1 MKKQQTLIGIGL
13 FLIAVIFIYFAVPK
27 VSLFYRF
34 LIGFGFGLALVKS
47 SLGFAGSVNK
57 LSWQGSSSVA
67 QTLMIMFVLTAIF
80 MSFLLYGHEGDY
92 KLNIYPINMGL
103 LVGGLL
109 FGFGMAL
116 SGCCATGS
124 LTGIANSFSRGA
136 VTVLFFGMGVFLGY
150 KPQKTFSWVTDS
162 WFTSPTGAES
172 KGGIFIPDL
181 FDFGGVS
188 GYLFAILFTAVL
200 AYIVFVLAKKQEKK
214 LGIIDVNRDE
224 SFKLLSLKEII
235 TKPWNL
241 KTSAII
247 VAVLFVLLTLVSGK
261 GWGATTAFGFWF
273 AKLLMIFGVS
283 VEAISEFTGKSEAW
297 FSKSILEYSGSIQNI
312 GIVLGAFV
320 TLFLNQIFDRK
331 FIAGLKITPT
341 AFVLFAIGG
350 FIMGFGTRL
359 SNGCNVGALYTP
371 IAEFSLSG
379 WLYLIVIAI
388 GGFAG
393 NSFIRKYVS
402 STCSF

>member
-1 MKKQQTLIGIGL
+1 MKKHQTLLGVIL
-13 FLIAVIFIYFAVPK
+13 FIVVTAIVFSIVPK
-27 VSLFYRF
+27 ISLFYRF

-67 QTLMIMFVLTAIF
+67 QTLMIMFVLTAIL
-80 MSFLLYGHEGDY
+80 MSFVLFGHEGDY

-116 SGCCATGS
+116 SSCCATGS
-124 LTGIANSFSRGA
+124 LTGIANSFSRA
-136 VTVLFFGMGVFLGY
+136 IVTVVFFGMGVFFGY

-162 WFTSPTGAES
+162 WISTTTGEAS
-172 KGGIFIPDL
+172 KGGVYIPDI
-181 FDFGGVS
+181 FDFGGIS
-188 GYLFAILFTAVL
+188 GYLFAILVTAVL
-200 AYIVFVLAKKQEKK
+200 AYGVFVLAKKQENK
-214 LGIIDVNRDE
+214 LGLVDSNRDE
-224 SFKLLSLKEII
+224 SFKLMKPIDVL

-247 VAVLFVLLTLVSGK
+247 IAILFVVLTLVSGK

-273 AKLLMIFGVS
+273 AKVLVVFGVS
-283 VEAISEFTGKSEAW
+283 VESIAEFTGKSESW
-297 FSKSILEYSGSIQNI
+297 LSKSIFEYSGSIQNI
-312 GIVLGAFV
+312 GIILGAFV
-320 TLFLNQIFDRK
+320 TLLLNKIFDKK

-341 AFVLFAIGG
+341 AFVLFAFGG

-379 WLYLIVIAI
+379 WIYLVVIAV

-393 NSFIRKYVS
+393 NGFIRKYVS
-402 STCSF
+402 STCTF